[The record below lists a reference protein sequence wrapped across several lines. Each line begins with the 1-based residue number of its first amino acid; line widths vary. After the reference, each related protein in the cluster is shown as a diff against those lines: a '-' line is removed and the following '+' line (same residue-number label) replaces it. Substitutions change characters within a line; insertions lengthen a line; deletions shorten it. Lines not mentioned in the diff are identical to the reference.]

1 MAPSVSQLE
10 TIDTVTGKPTAVG
23 NALPNEID
31 SQGLTTIDYMRKIF
45 YLVRFDWWFFINI
58 CKIAWDDQSD
68 ATTLYG
74 FSLDTGDV
82 TVKVALPFAEGVF
95 VGVGQALDVDP
106 LSGDVFVVGRLPKSD
121 DLHHVLR

>member
-45 YLVRFDWWFFINI
+45 YLV
-58 CKIAWDDQSD
+58 KISTDD
-68 ATTLYG
+68 
-74 FSLDTGDV
+74 FSLISARLLGMI
-82 TVKVALPFAEGVF
+82 KVMQLLCMVS
-95 VGVGQALDVDP
+95 V
-106 LSGDVFVVGRLPKSD
+106 
-121 DLHHVLR
+121 

>member
-1 MAPSVSQLE
+1 M
-10 TIDTVTGKPTAVG
+10 
-23 NALPNEID
+23 
-31 SQGLTTIDYMRKIF
+31 
-45 YLVRFDWWFFINI
+45 
-58 CKIAWDDQSD
+58 
-68 ATTLYG
+68 YG